1 MKYLIFIFILII
13 INSCDSSYTSNDS
26 EMNNSINSYSCSAYS
41 EDNSQVLDNTTNS
54 DTVINKVNNDL
65 QYLFSILGQA
75 QVQEYMELVGLVT
88 MFGLIA
94 IMIQHHIVYCG
105 QVKVGLRMLSLYLS
119 PSMMN
124 KKN

>member
-54 DTVINKVNNDL
+54 DTVINKVN
-65 QYLFSILGQA
+65 
-75 QVQEYMELVGLVT
+75 
-88 MFGLIA
+88 
-94 IMIQHHIVYCG
+94 
-105 QVKVGLRMLSLYLS
+105 K
-119 PSMMN
+119 
-124 KKN
+124 